1 MMTLRRLL
9 VLLLVGVATVC
20 SARVTPDSLRRHARC
35 LHAEYVS
42 LDSHTDAPLEWEAKG
57 YTLAGDHPNCVTLD
71 KMDAGALDA
80 QYLAAYVA
88 SDYRTPR
95 GRRVYTLDSASF
107 ANRRAEV
114 TKLLDIA
121 LREIAANPDRCGLA
135 TTSADV
141 RRLKSEGRHAFLL
154 GVENGICI
162 GHDIDFIDSL
172 AARGVTYITLTHV
185 YDNQLCTSSSK
196 TRNRRAGLTPTGHA
210 AVERMNT
217 LGVIVDLSHCSERTF
232 YDVIEMT
239 TRPVVCSH
247 SGVKAIRNHD
257 RNLTD
262 DQMRALARNGG
273 VIHIVAYRGF
283 VGRGRN
289 VSLSQMVD
297 HIDHAVRVAGI
308 DHVGIGTDF
317 DGGGRLTGLR
327 DDADFINITTE
338 LIRRGYS
345 DEDIG
350 KILGGNFLR
359 VLDAQK

>member
-1 MMTLRRLL
+1 MILRR
-9 VLLLVGVATVC
+9 VIAIILVGVTMVC
-20 SARVTPDSLRRHARC
+20 NARVDSDSLYRHARR
-35 LHAEYVS
+35 LHNEYIS
-42 LDSHTDAPLEWEAKG
+42 LDSHTDAPLEWAAKD
-57 YTLAGDHPNCVTLD
+57 YHLAGKHPNCVTLD

-88 SDYRTPR
+88 SDYRTR
-95 GRRVYTLDSASF
+95 GGRRVYPLDSATF

-114 TKLLDIA
+114 IRLLNIA
-121 LREIAANPDRCGLA
+121 QREIDANPGRCGLA
-135 TTSADV
+135 RTAADV
-141 RRLKSEGRHAFLL
+141 QRLKSEGRHAFLL

-162 GHDIDFIDSL
+162 GRDIDFVDTL
-172 AARGVTYITLTHV
+172 ATRGVTYITLTHV

-196 TRNRRAGLTPTGHA
+196 TRNRRAGLTPTGRA
-210 AVERMNT
+210 VVERMNA
-217 LGVIVDLSHCSERTF
+217 LGVIIDLSHCSERTF

-262 DQMRALARNGG
+262 DQLRAIARNGG
-273 VIHIVAYRGF
+273 VIQIVAYRGF

-289 VSLSQMVD
+289 TDVSRMVD
-297 HIDHAVRVAGI
+297 HIDHAVRIAGI

-317 DGGGRLTGLR
+317 DGGGHLVGLR
-327 DDADFINITTE
+327 DDADFINITVE
-338 LIRRGYS
+338 LIRRGYK

-350 KILGGNFLR
+350 KILGANFLR
-359 VLDAQK
+359 VLQAQK